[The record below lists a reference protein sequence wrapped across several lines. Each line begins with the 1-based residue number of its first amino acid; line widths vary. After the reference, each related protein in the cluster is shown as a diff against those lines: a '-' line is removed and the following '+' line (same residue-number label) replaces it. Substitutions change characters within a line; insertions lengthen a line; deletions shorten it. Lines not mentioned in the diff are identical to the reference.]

1 MLLIKYGKWRFYM
14 KLYAIF
20 ANDKITGT
28 TYKLFNKAIESFEN
42 QGYSIDRLN
51 LYEREK
57 EIPFFKHDQ
66 KTMENNPFY
75 LENQKR
81 FLDADALL
89 IVFPLY
95 WYSVPGILKTWL
107 DMINAWAYKYEQ
119 GMYARPLHKIKKVFI
134 IYAAMQDQQHLDKEL
149 HNPVEHQ
156 LAETCRFIGINEI
169 YTYLVDS
176 VTKLQATDIEK
187 HLQNI
192 NNFCLSCR

>member
-1 MLLIKYGKWRFYM
+1 M

-28 TYKLFNKAIESFEN
+28 TYKLFNQAIESFEN

-107 DMINAWAYKYEQ
+107 DMINAWAYKYEH
-119 GMYARPLHKIKKVFI
+119 GMYASPLHKIKKVFI